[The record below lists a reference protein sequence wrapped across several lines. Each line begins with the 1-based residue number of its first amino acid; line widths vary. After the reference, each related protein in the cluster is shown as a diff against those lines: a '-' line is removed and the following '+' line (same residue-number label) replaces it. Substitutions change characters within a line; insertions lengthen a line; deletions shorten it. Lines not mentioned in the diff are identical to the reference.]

1 MRVAFAL
8 ATLLAASGPAGAAEI
23 KALIT
28 TGMKSAATELV
39 MRFERLTAHKVSIT
53 YLPAG
58 EILQR
63 IQKREPADV
72 IVTGAD
78 ELARLIKERRMAQIT
93 PLTTMGY
100 GVAVKKGITH
110 PDISTPDAL
119 KRTLLAAK
127 SVAQP
132 SISRGGNAALY
143 VQRVYARLGIT
154 EQLQP
159 KLRFPP
165 RSNGSVAALVAN
177 GTAEIGIQQMQE
189 LAAEP
194 GVAVVGPLPGKL
206 QDETA
211 IAAGLAAGAREPE
224 AARALIRHLTTPEA
238 KAVYKAKGL
247 GL

>member
-1 MRVAFAL
+1 MRVVIAL
-8 ATLLAASGPAGAAEI
+8 VTLLIANGHAGAAEI
-23 KALIT
+23 KALIA
-28 TGMKSAATELV
+28 TGIKSAATELV
-39 MRFERLTAHKVSIT
+39 ARFERHTAHKVSVT

-72 IVTGAD
+72 IVTGAS
-78 ELARLIKERRMAQIT
+78 ELTRLIKERRVAQIT

-100 GVAVKKGITH
+100 GIAVKKGVAH

-132 SISRGGNAALY
+132 SISRGGNAAFY

-177 GTAEIGIQQMQE
+177 GTADIGIQQMQE

-194 GVAVVGPLPGKL
+194 GVDVVGPLPGKL

-238 KAVYKAKGL
+238 KAIYKAKGL